1 MTEQETFA
9 AAGSEYA
16 GPAGSTRAALKT
28 MCMSVNA
35 AMKREK
41 VALDKLA
48 QLKATL
54 TRAVEDIAEVQ
65 RTKQTGWFVLLRR
78 DGEGWKC
85 IRTFNPDTSP
95 EDTEPEWDLALPIPD
110 PTTIPEFQGW

>member
-1 MTEQETFA
+1 MNKRRKTC
-9 AAGSEYA
+9 
-16 GPAGSTRAALKT
+16 AALKT
-28 MCMSVNA
+28 IMSVNA

-48 QLKATL
+48 QLKTTL

-85 IRTFNPDTSP
+85 LGTFNPDLSP
-95 EDTEPEWDLALPIPD
+95 EYTEPEWDLALPIPD

>member
-1 MTEQETFA
+1 MTDTNTFA
-9 AAGSEYA
+9 AAGSGYA
-16 GPAGSTRAALKT
+16 GPTGSTRAALKT
-28 MCMSVNA
+28 IMGVNA

-78 DGEGWKC
+78 AGEGWEC
-85 IRTFNPDTSP
+85 IGTFNPDVSP
-95 EDTEPEWDLALPIPD
+95 EDTEPNWDLALPIPD
-110 PTTIPEFQGW
+110 PATIPEFQGW